1 MSNYDDTNRGAL
13 FKNDKKEK
21 ETHPDYRGPMNFNG
35 QDGYLAAW
43 MRESRDGKKYMS
55 LKWQPKDDAP
65 KAQQEPQQGGGGF
78 ELDDEVP
85 F

>member
-21 ETHPDYRGPMNFNG
+21 DTHPDYKGPMNFNG
-35 QDGYLAAW
+35 QEGWLAAW
-43 MRESRDGKKYMS
+43 LKKSKDGRTYMS
-55 LKWQPKDDAP
+55 LSWDPKDGEREAA
-65 KAQQEPQQGGGGF
+65 KADD
-78 ELDDEVP
+78 LDDSIP